1 MDGPKQELLRTL
13 RKAGHRVGRDGSKG
27 KRGKDAQGEGKDG
40 ATDAIDAT
48 LNATVD
54 AGLKPGLLTMQGEKR
69 AHAGDRSRYIKTR
82 DYVLTEWAKDRSRFL
97 TRQACLEKY
106 AGEEEREFVGEVYS
120 YLHQNGCINV
130 GILKNDPLV
139 PIPASVF
146 GAGEG
151 EVSPGEDV
159 VIPDESIQGALY
171 TLMDKINMEETSE
184 KAIREMLARHFGSTM
199 DSKPR
204 KKLIKRLIAEYIEC
218 GGPPPSWKDSRLKG
232 KASQY
237 AKIVVVG
244 AGPAGLMAG
253 LHLKR
258 HGCDVTILEA
268 RDRVGGRIHSY
279 TGDDDGGRGMGAPCD
294 LGASIITGRA
304 VDGRKGLR
312 ADPSALLCEQLGLR
326 LHDLNTGSLPIY
338 DGRLEGGS
346 SAGQGEGPRVVDEE
360 LDSMAQTVMNELMD
374 RAAAY
379 CEKMPVAEQEMVSF
393 GTLVDRA
400 SDNWEAETAEKV
412 RRKMARGKRVSVD
425 VALRVGDAGRV
436 EVDLSLNLTMGDES
450 FDSYSSDDDD
460 FPPELLPKTLNE
472 EHECLLHWNWANL
485 EYGCSAPIKLLSAP
499 HWNED
504 EDFGGFGGPHSFVIG
519 GYDQPFKQIAN
530 HLNVRM
536 GMRVSEIEV
545 DNERSKNSVTV
556 VTETNEELACDAVLV
571 TVPLGVL
578 KRQAISFSPDLPQWK
593 KDSIERLGFG
603 KLDKVFLEFEEVFWD
618 DSVDFFG
625 AAKGTSDGDRGLCFM
640 FWNIHRFS
648 GKPIL
653 AALISGQAAHINE
666 VTPEEQLR
674 EVALDT
680 LRSVFR
686 DRVVPTPVA
695 CHVTRWA
702 SDVNTGGSY
711 SFVAVG
717 ASMNDYEM
725 LARPVGRRIFFAGE
739 HTCQEHPD
747 TVGGAMLTGL
757 REASRILEMDAR
769 ADALDD
775 AANLSSRKR
784 KTSANGA
791 DGRDLVDGD
800 REGFEMELDDFDML
814 GAVLPKDL
822 ADRVARD
829 SRGEEARIMN
839 REVAK
844 GMWKALMAAESGDT
858 SYILDSVR
866 FADENNQQ
874 AGIVGPL
881 VEAGAATLVQVFKD
895 SECLLI
901 LVGWVDE
908 MLDQQSRTQDLL
920 LLLKAFDVPDWSAI
934 GRSTA
939 RDRLQLVLAKAG
951 QQHQDGGV
959 KIAAKRVIQKIQNMD
974 IFSDDDFIVSPVQKR
989 TASRVGAPP
998 KIDDETQRKLDEA
1011 EAELRAMQAEAER
1024 LRSQV
1029 ETHATAAAVD
1039 EDSPAFG
1046 TFEEY
1051 RDSLRAKRKK
1061 PKTKIARVSSGSS
1074 IPIGDAETNHASQDG
1089 SSRRD
1094 AFRRKI
1100 DGCIAE
1106 ALKPHYDAR
1115 KISKETYK
1123 MILKKASAKIMAKT
1137 TDKDINDWSQ
1147 FIRSRKGMIKKLID
1161 GYVAISRR

>member
-1 MDGPKQELLRTL
+1 MDGPKQQSLPTL
-13 RKAGHRVGRDGSKG
+13 RKAGHRVGRDRSKG
-27 KRGKDAQGEGKDG
+27 KRGKGAEGDGKDG
-40 ATDAIDAT
+40 AIDAT

-82 DYVLTEWAKDRSRFL
+82 DYVLTEWARDRSRFL
-97 TRQACLEKY
+97 TRQACLENY
-106 AGEEEREFVGEVYS
+106 AGEEEREYVEEVYS
-120 YLHQNGCINV
+120 YLHMNACINV

-139 PIPASVF
+139 PIPAGIF
-146 GAGEG
+146 GARESEG
-151 EVSPGEDV
+151 ASVEDA
-159 VIPDESIQGALY
+159 VIPDESIQGTLY
-171 TLMDKINMEETSE
+171 SLMEKINMDETSE
-184 KAIREMLARHFGSTM
+184 KAIRDMLAQHFGSPM
-199 DSKPR
+199 DSKLR

-218 GGPPPSWKDSRLKG
+218 GGPPPSWKDARLKG

-268 RDRVGGRIHSY
+268 RNRVGGRIHSY
-279 TGDDDGGRGMGAPCD
+279 IGDDDGGQEMGAACD

-312 ADPSALLCEQLGLR
+312 ADPSALLCEQLGLK

-338 DGRLEGGS
+338 DGRKEGVC
-346 SAGQGEGPRVVDEE
+346 SAGQGEGPRAVKEE
-360 LDSMAQTVMNELMD
+360 IDSMAQTVMNELMD

-379 CEKMPVAEQEMVSF
+379 CEKMPVDEQEKVSF

-400 SDNWEAETAEKV
+400 RENWEAETAEKV
-412 RRKMARGKRVSVD
+412 RRKIARRERVSVHI
-425 VALRVGDAGRV
+425 ALRVGSDGHVELDA
-436 EVDLSLNLTMGDES
+436 TMGDES

-460 FPPELLPKTLNE
+460 FPPELLPKTLNA
-472 EHECLLHWNWANL
+472 EHERLLHWNWANL
-485 EYGCSAPIKLLSAP
+485 EYGCSAPINLLSAP

-519 GYDQPFKQIAN
+519 GYDQAFKQIAN

-545 DNERSKNSVTV
+545 DNERSKNSVIV
-556 VTETNEELACDAVLV
+556 VTEANEELACDAVLV

-603 KLDKVFLEFEEVFWD
+603 KLDKVFLEFEDVFWD

-625 AAKGTSDGDRGLCFM
+625 AAKGTNEGDRGLCFM

-666 VTPEEQLR
+666 VTPEEQLK

-686 DRVVPTPVA
+686 DRVVPVPVA
-695 CHVTRWA
+695 YHVTRWGT
-702 SDVNTGGSY
+702 DVDTGGSY

-725 LARPVGRRIFFAGE
+725 LARPVGKRIFFAGE

-757 REASRILEMDAR
+757 REASRILDMDAR
-769 ADALDD
+769 AEAPDIAINFL
-775 AANLSSRKR
+775 ASRKR
-784 KTSANGA
+784 KSSANGTK
-791 DGRDLVDGD
+791 RDEAED
-800 REGFEMELDDFDML
+800 RNEGALKMELDDVDML
-814 GAVLPKDL
+814 EAVLPKDL
-822 ADRVARD
+822 ADRVVRD
-829 SRGEEARIMN
+829 NRGEEARIMN

-874 AGIVGPL
+874 AGIIRPL
-881 VEAGAATLVQVFKD
+881 VEAGATTLLEVFKD

-901 LVGWVDE
+901 LAEWVDE
-908 MLDQQSRTQDLL
+908 MVDQQSRTQDML
-920 LLLKAFDVPDWSAI
+920 LLLKAFDVPDWNAI
-934 GRSTA
+934 GRSKA
-939 RDRLQLVLAKAG
+939 RDRLQLILAKVG

-989 TASRVGAPP
+989 TASKVGAAP

-1029 ETHATAAAVD
+1029 ETHATAAPVD

-1061 PKTKIARVSSGSS
+1061 PKAKMARVSSGRTA
-1074 IPIGDAETNHASQDG
+1074 PIGDTQTGHASQDG
-1089 SSRRD
+1089 PSARD
-1094 AFRRKI
+1094 AFRRRI

-1123 MILKKASAKIMAKT
+1123 MILKKSSAKIMAKT

-1147 FIRSRKGMIKKLID
+1147 FIRSRKGMITKLVD
-1161 GYVAISRR
+1161 SYVAISKR

>member
-1 MDGPKQELLRTL
+1 MDGAGQKSLPTL
-13 RKAGHRVGRDGSKG
+13 RKAGHRVGRDRSKG
-27 KRGKDAQGEGKDG
+27 KRIEGTQGDG
-40 ATDAIDAT
+40 AIDAA

-69 AHAGDRSRYIKTR
+69 AHAGDRSRYIRTR
-82 DYVLTEWAKDRSRFL
+82 DYVLTEWARDRSRFL
-97 TRQACLEKY
+97 TCEACLENY
-106 AGEEEREFVGEVYS
+106 AGEEESAYVSEVYS

-139 PIPASVF
+139 PIPAGVF
-146 GAGEG
+146 GATQGG
-151 EVSPGEDV
+151 SGEDA

-171 TLMDKINMEETSE
+171 ALMEKINMDETSE
-184 KAIREMLARHFGSTM
+184 KAIREMLALHFGSPM

-204 KKLIKRLIAEYIEC
+204 KKLIKRLISEYIEC
-218 GGPPPSWKDSRLKG
+218 GGPPPSWKDARLKG

-258 HGCDVTILEA
+258 HGCDVTVLEA

-279 TGDDDGGRGMGAPCD
+279 TGDVDGSEKMGAACD

-326 LHDLNTGSLPIY
+326 LHDLNTESLPIY
-338 DGRLEGGS
+338 DGRQEGGS
-346 SAGQGEGPRVVDEE
+346 STGQRQGPRAVDEE

-379 CEKMPVAEQEMVSF
+379 CEKLPVEEQEMVSF

-400 SDNWEAETAEKV
+400 KDNWEAETAEKV
-412 RRKMARGKRVSVD
+412 RRKMARGERVSVRIS
-425 VALRVGDAGRV
+425 LRVGDDGGV
-436 EVDLSLNLTMGDES
+436 KVDLSLDVTMEDGS
-450 FDSYSSDDDD
+450 FDSYSSDDDV
-460 FPPELLPKTLNE
+460 PSEMLPKTLDAE
-472 EHECLLHWNWANL
+472 LERLLHWNWANL
-485 EYGCSAPIKLLSAP
+485 EYGCSAPIKSLSAP

-519 GYDQPFKQIAN
+519 GYDQPFRQIAK

-545 DNERSKNSVTV
+545 DNDRSKNGVTV
-556 VTETNEELACDAVLV
+556 VTEANEELACDAVLV

-578 KRQAISFSPDLPQWK
+578 KRQAISFTPDLPQWK
-593 KDSIERLGFG
+593 KESIDRLGFG
-603 KLDKVFLEFEEVFWD
+603 KLDKVFLEFEDAFWD

-625 AAKGTSDGDRGLCFM
+625 AAKGTNEGDRGLCFM

-666 VTPEEQLR
+666 VTPEEQLKD
-674 EVALDT
+674 VALDT

-686 DRVVPTPVA
+686 DMVVPSPVA
-695 CHVTRWA
+695 YHVTRWGT
-702 SDVNTGGSY
+702 DVDTGGSY

-725 LARPVGRRIFFAGE
+725 LARPVGKRIFFAGE

-769 ADALDD
+769 ADAPDHD
-775 AANLSSRKR
+775 ANLASRMR
-784 KTSANGA
+784 SASANGA
-791 DGRDLVDGD
+791 YREEAMDGD
-800 REGFEMELDDFDML
+800 RETLKRKADDVDML
-814 GAVLPKDL
+814 GAVLPRDL

-858 SYILDSVR
+858 SFILDSVR

-874 AGIVGPL
+874 AGIIGPL
-881 VEAGAATLVQVFKD
+881 LEAGAATLVQVFKD

-901 LVGWVDE
+901 LAGWVDE
-908 MLDQQSRTQDLL
+908 MFDNPSRTHDML
-920 LLLKAFDVPDWSAI
+920 LLLKAFDIPDWNAI
-934 GRSTA
+934 GRSKA
-939 RDRLQLVLAKAG
+939 RDRLQLVVAKVG
-951 QQHQDGGV
+951 QQHEDGAV
-959 KIAAKRVIQKIQNMD
+959 KIAAKRVIQKIQNLD

-989 TASRVGAPP
+989 AASRVAP

-1029 ETHATAAAVD
+1029 DTHVTAAAVD
-1039 EDSPAFG
+1039 DESPAFG

-1061 PKTKIARVSSGSS
+1061 PRTKAARVISASGSAV
-1074 IPIGDAETNHASQDG
+1074 PIGDAQTAAASQDG
-1089 SSRRD
+1089 RSARET
-1094 AFRRKI
+1094 FRRRV

-1123 MILKKASAKIMAKT
+1123 TILKKSSTKIMAKT
-1137 TDKDINDWSQ
+1137 TDKDINDWSR
-1147 FIRSRKGMIKKLID
+1147 FVRSRRGMIKKLVD
-1161 GYVAISRR
+1161 GYVAISKR